1 MKKIIAL
8 VLVAL
13 MAMTMVFA
21 CAEEAPEEVEIVEE
35 EVEETE
41 DEKPEEEETEDGW
54 LADELEELQEADELD
69 GGWTASES
77 PALTEDIQ
85 AIFDKAV
92 EDIDGYTVTP
102 VAYLGS
108 QVVAGTNYAFLC
120 QGKFDDDAK
129 LSYIML
135 YVTQDTEGNVEILD
149 IADFDIGEYC
159 GY

>member
-1 MKKIIAL
+1 MNWNKFKTNVGSLLLMGLAMIVTTSRLQAEPAHPQPFTVTQPDGSSLTLKL
-8 VLVAL
+8 VG
-13 MAMTMVFA
+13 
-21 CAEEAPEEVEIVEE
+21 
-35 EVEETE
+35 
-41 DEKPEEEETEDGW
+41 DEFYHYNT
-54 LADELEELQEADELD
+54 
-69 GGWTASES
+69 T
-77 PALTEDIQ
+77 
-85 AIFDKAV
+85 
-92 EDIDGYTVTP
+92 IDGYTVTP